1 MGKMIC
7 RFWWAQQNKERKM
20 HWVSWE
26 QMCKTKEK
34 GGLGYRD
41 LHMFNLATL
50 VRQGWRLIQNPNS
63 LCAQILLA
71 KYSLLEAKEEP
82 GISYSWR
89 NIIRG
94 VAALQKGLI
103 WRIGDGSNI
112 RIWEDP
118 WISHGVTRRPI
129 TPRRNVLLTR
139 VSELLDPETSGW
151 DELLVRDIF

>member
-1 MGKMIC
+1 MSKIIC
-7 RFWWAQQNKERKM
+7 RFWWAQQDKERKM

-50 VRQGWRLIQNPNS
+50 ARQGWRLIQNPDS

-71 KYSLLEAKEEP
+71 KYGVNGSLLEAKEEP

-89 NIIRG
+89 SITRARRG
-94 VAALQKGLI
+94 EHVKRWLVMYSDCLLI
-103 WRIGDGSNI
+103 
-112 RIWEDP
+112 
-118 WISHGVTRRPI
+118 
-129 TPRRNVLLTR
+129 
-139 VSELLDPETSGW
+139 
-151 DELLVRDIF
+151 